1 MSQPKSV
8 EQQLK
13 EAIEASKQTLA
24 LSEQVTSLAAEKDAL
39 SKRLAE
45 IETSL
50 APKAADTLAD
60 SAVIKQLAQL
70 VAERESHAK
79 QIAELKAQALATQ
92 ELVAQAAKAGKG
104 KADLNEYVR
113 QRREDGEE
121 GTTPAEKI
129 NDSGKA
135 AKASKKGEMPEFI
148 KEKIEESEEA
158 EDEAC
163 GPGWKKG
170 KKASKS
176 EDKPWHP
183 SPGMRNEADA
193 EECEDDDKKAKKAS
207 KSKAYDG
214 DFGDLT
220 DDEVDMIKQYRR
232 MNGDDYEAKKGKKA
246 DSELSNPTKE
256 DSKDFD
262 KQFPQPGLNKNS
274 KKVKGKAETDVEE
287 IIESPDMQEKEDES
301 DHTHEKTLSKPEK
314 GAKKAE
320 NSIGGV
326 NKQDVVGQPDQDEEE
341 SIMHKKDSK
350 KGKKAEEAELAP
362 VAEETA
368 PAPESGQELAALD
381 PVAAMSKP
389 EVKASTIDTVIDEAV
404 SKFAAI
410 AAAKKQAEA
419 ELSTLKGAL
428 AAEISAKTEAHA
440 SIKALSE
447 KFDALM
453 GKVAQIEA
461 SDKSVE
467 MKAAKMVAATA
478 SEPVVTVANEA
489 PEKVAKTDSDILAEF
504 EAIKDKREQNKF
516 FHANRLQIERA
527 ATVVLKGKKSS

>member
-24 LSEQVTSLAAEKDAL
+24 LSEQVTSLAAEKEAL

-148 KEKIEESEEA
+148 KDKIEEKEEA

-170 KKASKS
+170 KKAAKCETDEES
-176 EDKPWHP
+176 ED
-183 SPGMRNEADA
+183 S
-193 EECEDDDKKAKKAS
+193 EEHEMKAKKAS

-214 DFGDLT
+214 DFGDLS

-232 MNGDDYEAKKGKKA
+232 MNGEDYEAKKGKKA
-246 DSELSNPTKE
+246 DSELSSPTKE
-256 DSKDFD
+256 DTKDFD

-274 KKVKGKAETDVEE
+274 KKVKAKAETDVEE

-341 SIMHKKDSK
+341 SHLNKKDAK

-419 ELSTLKGAL
+419 ELSNLKGAL

-447 KFDALM
+447 KFEALM

-516 FHANRLQIERA
+516 FNANRVQIERA
-527 ATVVLKGKKSS
+527 ASVILKGKKSS